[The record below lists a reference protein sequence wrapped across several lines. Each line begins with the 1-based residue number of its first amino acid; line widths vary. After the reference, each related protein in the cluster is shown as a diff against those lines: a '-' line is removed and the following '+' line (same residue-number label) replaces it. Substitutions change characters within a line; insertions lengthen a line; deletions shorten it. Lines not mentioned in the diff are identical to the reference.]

1 MDEIFEIPPEWLIRE
16 DPREAVYSDF
26 LDGVR
31 SAGDTLKLVDKLHEL
46 GILTERANSSWWAG
60 FLREVQAHSART
72 ER

>member
-46 GILTERANSSWWAG
+46 ES
-60 FLREVQAHSART
+60 
-72 ER
+72 